1 MKIASHIHMHV
12 KALALIG
19 GAAVAMASVPA
30 QAQLQLGNSPIR
42 LQIGNGKALLGPDEP
57 VAPIG
62 ISILSSEVGAAKD
75 AGTSVRL
82 LGPDKTFGVYT
93 TLLKTNEK
101 NGTSVKLSTP
111 LDSMLSPVSTK

>member
-30 QAQLQLGNSPIR
+30 QAQLQLGNSP
-42 LQIGNGKALLGPDEP
+42 

-62 ISILSSEVGAAKD
+62 ISILSSEVGAANN